1 MTMPPDGGGAA
12 GAAGR
17 PAPMRH
23 RLRFA
28 KAENVLLAENKRH
41 QFARYHAWSLY
52 HHDAIYTFIPKN
64 ACTTLR
70 FSVAVDNGFL
80 DHGSD
85 PAWLDHNNPTFSAAP
100 GFLVTARYS
109 FVVLRCPFQRLAVA
123 FLDKML
129 APNPTARRFLAV
141 ADPTIKIAAE
151 ADRRLDQ
158 LTFADTVAL
167 MEESPADQLDHHFR
181 PQVAFLVF
189 EDYTRWFCLERFG
202 AAIDTLADDLG
213 FTVLDTRAETGRATS
228 RLAAVTGAFAAA
240 PAGQL
245 AALKRGGQVPR
256 PADLFTP
263 ALIDRVARFYADD
276 IRLYKEKFGGEGLL
290 FLV

>member
-1 MTMPPDGGGAA
+1 
-12 GAAGR
+12 
-17 PAPMRH
+17 
-23 RLRFA
+23 
-28 KAENVLLAENKRH
+28 
-41 QFARYHAWSLY
+41 
-52 HHDAIYTFIPKN
+52 
-64 ACTTLR
+64 
-70 FSVAVDNGFL
+70 
-80 DHGSD
+80 
-85 PAWLDHNNPTFSAAP
+85 
-100 GFLVTARYS
+100 
-109 FVVLRCPFQRLAVA
+109 
-123 FLDKML
+123 ML

-202 AAIDTLADDLG
+202 AAIDTLADDVG
-213 FTVLDTRAETGRATS
+213 FTVLDTRAETGHATS

-245 AALKRGGQVPR
+245 AALKQGGQVPR

-263 ALIDRVARFYADD
+263 ASIDRVARFYADD

-290 FLV
+290 FPV